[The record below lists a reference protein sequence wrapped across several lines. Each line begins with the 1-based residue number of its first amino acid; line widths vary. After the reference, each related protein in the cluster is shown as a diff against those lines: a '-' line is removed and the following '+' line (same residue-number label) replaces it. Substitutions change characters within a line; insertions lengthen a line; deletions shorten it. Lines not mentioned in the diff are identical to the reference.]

1 MHYRT
6 LGQTGLQVSEVG
18 LGAMPFGGMVTRPDG
33 TQFGWSGTD
42 DRELIALVHRSGEL
56 GVNLL
61 DTAAAYG
68 NGHGE
73 AVVGEALQGR
83 RDKWII
89 ATKVNPNQGID
100 ADTPDET
107 AVRKRITE
115 ACEQSLH
122 RLQTDHLDI
131 YQLHAMP
138 HPWAMPSAMRTLAE
152 LREAGKIRWYGIS
165 TNNREAIDQLRAY
178 GPLHVL
184 QIGYNMLERG
194 ADALLHW
201 ARAENIGTLI
211 RVPLAKGML
220 TGKYSGP
227 QAVAMPAPRHASK
240 STKISL
246 PRLCQRSRRTSV
258 PEPWPSPI
266 RLARQTGAGKVERR
280 SAGAQ
285 SPRHHAACKSCNIS
299 STYPAGRAPG
309 LALIFFSVSCA
320 KSGRSS
326 CGMSSSCTRVG
337 MPMER

>member
-18 LGAMPFGGMVTRPDG
+18 LGAMPFGGMVTQADG

-42 DRELIALVHRSGEL
+42 DQELIALVHRSEGF

-61 DTAAAYG
+61 DTAEAYG

-89 ATKVNPNQGID
+89 ATKVRPNQGI
-100 ADTPDET
+100 AAETPDEA
-107 AVRKRITE
+107 AVRQRITE
-115 ACEQSLH
+115 ACEQSLR
-122 RLQTDHLDI
+122 RLQTDYIDI
-131 YQLHAMP
+131 YQLHAIP
-138 HPWAMPSAMRTLAE
+138 YPWAMPIAMETLGR

-184 QIGYNMLERG
+184 QIGFNLLERS
-194 ADALLHW
+194 ADALLYW
-201 ARAENIGTLI
+201 ARAEQIGTLI

-227 QAVAMPAPRHASK
+227 QAVAMPPGDHRYERFQQPGTVDGLQK
-240 STKISL
+240 L
-246 PRLCQRSRRTSV
+246 PQLGFLQTPARSMVQAALRFVLDHPGVSSV
-258 PEPWPSPI
+258 I
-266 RLARQTGAGKVERR
+266 
-280 SAGAQ
+280 AGAKTRQ
-285 SPRHHAACKSCNIS
+285 QIEENIAASAL
-299 STYPAGRAPG
+299 PALAPDERARALAIADTIGTPG
-309 LALIFFSVSCA
+309 WS
-320 KSGRSS
+320 R
-326 CGMSSSCTRVG
+326 
-337 MPMER
+337 

>member
-18 LGAMPFGGMVTRPDG
+18 LGAMPFGGMVTQADG

-42 DRELIALVHRSGEL
+42 DQELIALVHRSEGF

-61 DTAAAYG
+61 DTAEAYG

-89 ATKVNPNQGID
+89 ATKVRPNQGI
-100 ADTPDET
+100 AAETPDEA
-107 AVRKRITE
+107 AVRQRITE
-115 ACEQSLH
+115 ACEQSLR
-122 RLQTDHLDI
+122 RLQTDYIDI
-131 YQLHAMP
+131 YQLHAIP
-138 HPWAMPSAMRTLAE
+138 YPWAMPIAMETLGS

-184 QIGYNMLERG
+184 QIGFNLLERS

-201 ARAENIGTLI
+201 ARAEQIGTLI

-227 QAVAMPAPRHASK
+227 QAVAMPPGDHRYERFQQPGTVDGLQK
-240 STKISL
+240 L
-246 PRLCQRSRRTSV
+246 PQLGFLQTPARSMVQAALRFVLDHPGVSSV
-258 PEPWPSPI
+258 I
-266 RLARQTGAGKVERR
+266 
-280 SAGAQ
+280 AGAKTRQ
-285 SPRHHAACKSCNIS
+285 QIEENIAASAL
-299 STYPAGRAPG
+299 PALAPDERARALAIADTIGTPG
-309 LALIFFSVSCA
+309 WS
-320 KSGRSS
+320 R
-326 CGMSSSCTRVG
+326 
-337 MPMER
+337 